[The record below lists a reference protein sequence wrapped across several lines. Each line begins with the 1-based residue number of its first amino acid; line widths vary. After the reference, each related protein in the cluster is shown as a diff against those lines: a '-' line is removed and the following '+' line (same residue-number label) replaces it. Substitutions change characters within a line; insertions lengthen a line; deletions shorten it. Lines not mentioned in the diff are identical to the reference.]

1 MCGSLDVTK
10 FILDGKLLK
19 KSISSA
25 VFLVLH
31 QMCPI
36 ICIQRRVVL
45 LKLDKRLH
53 CEAAAP
59 AHFPITKHDVL
70 VRKQM

>member
-25 VFLVLH
+25 VLFGSTPNVSDYLH
-31 QMCPI
+31 
-36 ICIQRRVVL
+36 
-45 LKLDKRLH
+45 
-53 CEAAAP
+53 P
-59 AHFPITKHDVL
+59 ATSGPAET
-70 VRKQM
+70 R